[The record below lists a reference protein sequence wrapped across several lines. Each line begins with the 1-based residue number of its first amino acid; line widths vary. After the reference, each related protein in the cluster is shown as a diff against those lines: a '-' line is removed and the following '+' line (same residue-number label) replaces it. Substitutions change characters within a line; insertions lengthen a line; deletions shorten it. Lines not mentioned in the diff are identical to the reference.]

1 MSVSYLTMALLDTMV
16 SAEVLHDC
24 VGRLRLPH
32 TITWMTVYIGRLLQI
47 LNTACACMQELAG
60 LRGVPFCVSLALEVV
75 DFAAPLLQRLIGRAG
90 DALSWLLVRLIG
102 RSLGLVYRGVR
113 ESLVRPGGGAGG
125 GRAKRRAP
133 PRPSYAGPSG

>member
-1 MSVSYLTMALLDTMV
+1 MAQGSGPQLCHAVAAV
-16 SAEVLHDC
+16 SAKAESPILIKR
-24 VGRLRLPH
+24 GRL
-32 TITWMTVYIGRLLQI
+32 
-47 LNTACACMQELAG
+47 QELAG

-113 ESLVRPGGGAGG
+113 ESLSRPGGG
-125 GRAKRRAP
+125 GRAKRRPP
-133 PRPSYAGPSG
+133 PRPRYAAPSG